1 MITNSISNCAIQE
14 EIRSNILEDKSLID
28 YNKQKQMGILYLWE
42 DTG

>member
-14 EIRSNILEDKSLID
+14 EIRSNRLEDLID

>member
-14 EIRSNILEDKSLID
+14 EIRSNRLEDLID
-28 YNKQKQMGILYLWE
+28 YNKQIEMGILYLWE